1 MINIKDIF
9 VGETVRVKNDE
20 YEYYVKVH
28 LIDED
33 SGRAYC
39 SDEVLGISMWHDIE
53 NLEKLPDDEY
63 EPEQQVQDD
72 EFLAFVQALKAV
84 AEFNGID
91 VPQVEIEEEPN
102 VVDDDYD
109 DFDLDF
115 DDDYEDDILDER
127 YDGNRFP
134 WYKFDFY
141 QALEELKFQHENEDK
156 NAIWYMTNGERALT
170 FKDERL
176 VDVRLADHVE
186 NLVYFAAPIQLKDLN
201 DEWEVNKIVDE
212 EAKKINEIVL
222 KIQELKDNELVHD
235 LLYIIEKYTE

>member
-1 MINIKDIF
+1 MSKLNIEDIF
-9 VGETVRVKNDE
+9 IGETLYAGDYDE
-20 YEYYVKVH
+20 VVTVH

-33 SGRAYC
+33 SGRVYC
-39 SDEVLGISMWHDIE
+39 EDETFGISMWYDLDVLKKI
-53 NLEKLPDDEY
+53 DDK
-63 EPEQQVQDD
+63 PEEIVLDD
-72 EFLAFVQALKAV
+72 DFLAFAKALEAV
-84 AEFNGID
+84 AKFNGID
-91 VPQVEIEEEPN
+91 VPEVEINEEPN
-102 VVDDDYD
+102 IIDDD

-115 DDDYEDDILDER
+115 DDDYEDDLLDER

-141 QALEELKFQHENEDK
+141 QALEELKFQYENEDA

-186 NLVYFAAPIQLKDLN
+186 NLVYFAAPIQLKDLQ

-212 EAKKINEIVL
+212 ETRKINEIVL

>member
-1 MINIKDIF
+1 MSKLNIEDIF
-9 VGETVRVKNDE
+9 IGETLYAGDYDE
-20 YEYYVKVH
+20 VVTVH

-33 SGRAYC
+33 SGRVYC
-39 SDEVLGISMWHDIE
+39 ADETFGVSMWYDLDI
-53 NLEKLPDDEY
+53 LKKIDDE
-63 EPEQQVQDD
+63 PEEVVLDD
-72 EFLAFVQALKAV
+72 EFLAFAKALETV
-84 AEFNGID
+84 AKFNGID
-91 VPQVEIEEEPN
+91 VPEVEINEEPN
-102 VVDDDYD
+102 IIDDD

-115 DDDYEDDILDER
+115 DDDYEDDLLDER

-141 QALEELKFQHENEDK
+141 QALEELKFQYENEDA

-186 NLVYFAAPIQLKDLN
+186 NLVYFAAPIQLKDLQ

-212 EAKKINEIVL
+212 ETRKINEIVL

>member
-1 MINIKDIF
+1 MSKLNIEDIF
-9 VGETVRVKNDE
+9 IGETLYAGDYNEVVT
-20 YEYYVKVH
+20 VH

-33 SGRAYC
+33 SKRVYC
-39 SDEVLGISMWHDIE
+39 ADEVLGISMWYDLDVLKKI
-53 NLEKLPDDEY
+53 ND
-63 EPEQQVQDD
+63 EPEEVMLDD
-72 EFLAFVQALKAV
+72 EFLAFAKALEAV
-84 AEFNGID
+84 AKFNGID
-91 VPQVEIEEEPN
+91 IPQVEIEEEPD
-102 VVDDDYD
+102 VVDDLDDDYD
-109 DFDLDF
+109 DFNLDF

-141 QALEELKFQHENEDK
+141 QALEELKFQHENEDTK
-156 NAIWYMTNGERALT
+156 AIWYMTNGERALT

-222 KIQELKDNELVHD
+222 KIQELKDNELVQD

>member
-1 MINIKDIF
+1 MSKLNIEDIF
-9 VGETVRVKNDE
+9 VGETLYAGDYDE
-20 YEYYVKVH
+20 VVTVH

-33 SGRAYC
+33 SKRVYC
-39 SDEVLGISMWHDIE
+39 ADETFGVSMWYDLDVLKKI
-53 NLEKLPDDEY
+53 DDK
-63 EPEQQVQDD
+63 PEEIALDD
-72 EFLAFVQALKAV
+72 EFLAFAKALEAV
-84 AEFNGID
+84 AKFNGID
-91 VPQVEIEEEPN
+91 VPEVEINEEPN
-102 VVDDDYD
+102 IIDDDYD

-115 DDDYEDDILDER
+115 DDDYEDDLLDER

-141 QALEELKFQHENEDK
+141 QALEELKFQYENEDA

-186 NLVYFAAPIQLKDLN
+186 NLVYFAAPIQLKDLQ

-212 EAKKINEIVL
+212 ETRKINEIVL
-222 KIQELKDNELVHD
+222 KIQELKDNELVQD